1 MATTTALLSIDPT
14 KGAKYP
20 IALSERLLKSASGP
34 KARTTS
40 VELNHKPK
48 LSESKTTSTITSS
61 LADSFSLTIKD
72 EDDGSKYTYS
82 GRQRPTEAC
91 VLIYD
96 PTTQSITLD
105 RLDSEFTFNLQS
117 TPTNDD
123 AQSLAKQYPH
133 VKSEQSENEPDAAG
147 EVPGSE
153 GQDTEA
159 AADPNNPYDYRHF
172 LHQAKRRRTSSPE
185 PRPNIAAS
193 PAQRPTL
200 GSSPVSRPSS
210 RPPRPVAK
218 PPRPA
223 VKPKP
228 RPRPQQKRP
237 PSPPPRE
244 EADADNED
252 SDDGGLTIEMEPD
265 MKRRNRFMGAFDR
278 DITANGPVSLRSAAS
293 SMSPAARDRRRDVSE
308 ESQGS
313 RDADT
318 TQELKPPSPRRS
330 PLARTPQQEAEDE
343 AELEA
348 ELEMALEEST
358 NHEESGV
365 GLGIYDG
372 IADGAVNG
380 VVHDESS
387 SESEEE

>member
-1 MATTTALLSIDPT
+1 MAAATALLSIDPT

-20 IALSERLLKSASGP
+20 IALSERLLNSASGT
-34 KARTTS
+34 KSHTTS
-40 VELNHKPK
+40 VQLNHKPK
-48 LSESKTTSTITSS
+48 LSQSKTTTTITSS
-61 LADSFSLTIKD
+61 LADSFGLTIKN

-96 PTTQSITLD
+96 PTAQSITLD
-105 RLDSEFTFNLQS
+105 RLDTEFTFNLQS
-117 TPTNDD
+117 TPANDD

-133 VKSEQSENEPDAAG
+133 IKTEESENEPDAAG
-147 EVPGSE
+147 GVPGSD
-153 GQDTEA
+153 GQETEA
-159 AADPNNPYDYRHF
+159 AGDPNNPYDYRHF
-172 LHQAKRRRTSSPE
+172 LHQSKRRRTSSPE
-185 PRPNIAAS
+185 PRPNLAAS
-193 PAQRPTL
+193 PVQRSTI
-200 GSSPVSRPSS
+200 GSSPASRPSS
-210 RPPRPVAK
+210 RPPRPAAK
-218 PPRPA
+218 PSRPA

-228 RPRPQQKRP
+228 RPRPQKKRP

-265 MKRRNRFMGAFDR
+265 MRRRNRFMGAFDH

-293 SMSPAARDRRRDVSE
+293 SMSPAARNRRREASE
-308 ESQGS
+308 ESHGS
-313 RDADT
+313 RDADV

-330 PLARTPQQEAEDE
+330 PPARTPQQEAEDE

-348 ELEMALEEST
+348 ELEMALEESAD
-358 NHEESGV
+358 HEESGA

-372 IADGAVNG
+372 AANGAANG
-380 VVHDESS
+380 IVHDESS